1 MSAVSITGLVK
12 RHGTVTAVGGIDLDV
27 SEGELVVLLG
37 PSGCGKT
44 STLRCI
50 AGLEETSEGT
60 ISIGGKVVSSKNV
73 NLPPEKRSIGMVFQ
87 SYALWP
93 HLTVKQNL
101 AFGLRL
107 RKLPRAQI
115 EERVRAALELVGLDK
130 FGDRSAG
137 ELSGGQQQRVALARA
152 TVLEPDILLF
162 DEPLSNLDAKMRE
175 RMRVEIRNL
184 QRRLGITSIYV
195 THDQQEAMVIADR
208 IVLMNVGKI
217 EQIGSPAEVYRR
229 PRTRFAANFI
239 GSTNVFPGVVVDN
252 EGSAVVRV
260 GEGSL
265 LHSADNGFAMGAG
278 VDVLVRPEY
287 LRVSKTPVAGAN
299 VMEGRISDV
308 IFLGNLGEVLVQ
320 VGDATWRVQLSPAG
334 DLAVGDT
341 VWLSV
346 DEHEVV
352 LLNKQV

>member
-1 MSAVSITGLVK
+1 
-12 RHGTVTAVGGIDLDV
+12 
-27 SEGELVVLLG
+27 VLLG

-60 ISIGGKVVSSKNV
+60 ISIGGKIVSSKNV

-93 HLTVKQNL
+93 HLTVKENL

-107 RKLPRAQI
+107 RKLPRAEI
-115 EERVRAALELVGLDK
+115 DERVRASLELVGLGAL
-130 FGDRSAG
+130 GDRSAG

-208 IVLMNVGKI
+208 IVLMNAGRI
-217 EQIGSPAEVYRR
+217 EQIGSPTEIYRR
-229 PRTRFAANFI
+229 PRTRFAADFI
-239 GSTNVFPGVVVDN
+239 GSTNVFPGVVQ
-252 EGSAVVRV
+252 ESGASAVV
-260 GEGSL
+260 EMNKGST
-265 LHSADNGFAMGAG
+265 LHSADSGFAVGAN
-278 VDVLVRPEY
+278 VELLVRPEY
-287 LRVSKTPVAGAN
+287 LHVSSTPLSGPN
-299 VMEGRISDV
+299 VMQGRISDV

-334 DLAVGDT
+334 DLTVGDT

-346 DEHEVV
+346 DERAVI

>member
-1 MSAVSITGLVK
+1 MSAVSIAGLVK
-12 RHGTVTAVGGIDLDV
+12 RHGAVTAVGGIDLDV

-60 ISIGGKVVSSKNV
+60 ISIGGKVVSSKRV

-107 RKLPRAQI
+107 RKLPRPQI

-208 IVLMNVGKI
+208 IVLMNAGRI
-217 EQIGSPAEVYRR
+217 EQVGSPKEIYRR
-229 PRTRFAANFI
+229 PRTRFAADFI
-239 GSTNVFPGVVVDN
+239 GSTNVFPGVVLTS
-252 EGSAVVRV
+252 EPQAVVSV
-260 GEGSL
+260 GNGHSL
-265 LHSADNGFAMGAG
+265 RSVDTGFAVGTH
-278 VDVLVRPEY
+278 VEVLVRPEY
-287 LRVSKTPVAGAN
+287 LHVSTTPLDGAN
-299 VMEGRISDV
+299 VMEGRIADV

-320 VGDATWRVQLSPAG
+320 VGDAIWRVQLSPAG
-334 DLAVGDT
+334 DVTVGDT

-346 DEHEVV
+346 DEHAVI
-352 LLNKQV
+352 LLNRQV